1 MQSGSLVISPLF
13 TVLTATGVFVNKF
26 SSLYS
31 ITSGI
36 DNVELAINTR
46 MLDLTYDL
54 VIPNENMDDYVK
66 VVVKFM
72 QKDEIKKLLER
83 ENE

>member
-1 MQSGSLVISPLF
+1 
-13 TVLTATGVFVNKF
+13 
-26 SSLYS
+26 
-31 ITSGI
+31 
-36 DNVELAINTR
+36 

>member
-1 MQSGSLVISPLF
+1 
-13 TVLTATGVFVNKF
+13 
-26 SSLYS
+26 
-31 ITSGI
+31 
-36 DNVELAINTR
+36 

-54 VIPNENMDDYVK
+54 LIPNENMDDYVK